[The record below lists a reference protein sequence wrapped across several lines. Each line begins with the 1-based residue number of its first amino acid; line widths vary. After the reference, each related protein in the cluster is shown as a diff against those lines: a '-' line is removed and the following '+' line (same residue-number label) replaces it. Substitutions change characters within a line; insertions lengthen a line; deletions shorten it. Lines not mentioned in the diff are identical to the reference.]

1 MVNRIFYP
9 HTLRNKIVS
18 KKGLAVAGTGMGS
31 GFLLDGGK
39 GHQNSYIDYDTY
51 VKDTGNTK
59 GQGLGKSIVN
69 KLSSLNV
76 KPMKLMKKLEN
87 IQFHM

>member
-18 KKGLAVAGTGMGS
+18 QKGLAVAGTGMGS

-51 VKDTGNTK
+51 VKDTK

-69 KLSSLNV
+69 KLTSLNV
-76 KPMKLMKKLEN
+76 KPMKPMKKLEN